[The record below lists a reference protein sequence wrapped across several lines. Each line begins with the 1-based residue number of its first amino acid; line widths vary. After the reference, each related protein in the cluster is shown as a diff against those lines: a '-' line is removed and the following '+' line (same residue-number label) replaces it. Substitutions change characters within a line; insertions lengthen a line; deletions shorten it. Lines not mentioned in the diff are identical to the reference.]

1 MASRFPATE
10 TAPLPSVR
18 DAEQYRTLFQQAPQ
32 PMWLWDIDT
41 FQILD
46 VNDAAVQHYGY
57 SRDEFLA
64 MSVLHIRPE
73 ADVAAFKKRME
84 ELREEPRYAQEW
96 RHRKKDG
103 TVIDVK
109 VTAQKMFFADRY
121 VRLVVVEDITQR
133 KKAERDLAL
142 SEARLRLAL
151 EASKTNTDVTE
162 QQQTQEGLRKSY
174 QELAEGSTAA
184 LRKTMAHLA
193 EQAKFLDLANDAI
206 FVRTADDTIS
216 YWNKGA
222 ERLYGWTAEEA
233 LGMSPHELLATE
245 FPVPVSE
252 IFSRDRWE
260 GELRQSTRGG
270 TKITVASRW
279 TTLRD
284 PEGKP
289 KGWLEINSDITARK
303 QAQDAARRLSARLM
317 RLEDEER
324 RRFARHLHD
333 SLGQYLTALKI
344 NIDLAAHSD
353 ALSREQRIA
362 LLSQS
367 SEIVDRCLVETRTV
381 SHLLHP
387 PLLDEAG
394 LASAVRWYVD
404 GFGQRSGIKVNLEL
418 SPTLPRMPDDIEIA
432 LFRALQECLTNVH
445 RHSESSAVDISL
457 SSDSGR
463 VTLRVKD
470 YGHGIPEDRLK
481 GFVESITDV
490 GVGLAG
496 MRERIRDLDGV
507 LDIRSTSGEGT
518 RVIVSIPLPEK
529 VPHPADASA
538 A

>member
-1 MASRFPATE
+1 
-10 TAPLPSVR
+10 
-18 DAEQYRTLFQQAPQ
+18 
-32 PMWLWDIDT
+32 
-41 FQILD
+41 
-46 VNDAAVQHYGY
+46 
-57 SRDEFLA
+57 
-64 MSVLHIRPE
+64 
-73 ADVAAFKKRME
+73 
-84 ELREEPRYAQEW
+84 
-96 RHRKKDG
+96 
-103 TVIDVK
+103 
-109 VTAQKMFFADRY
+109 
-121 VRLVVVEDITQR
+121 
-133 KKAERDLAL
+133 
-142 SEARLRLAL
+142 
-151 EASKTNTDVTE
+151 
-162 QQQTQEGLRKSY
+162 
-174 QELAEGSTAA
+174 
-184 LRKTMAHLA
+184 
-193 EQAKFLDLANDAI
+193 
-206 FVRTADDTIS
+206 
-216 YWNKGA
+216 
-222 ERLYGWTAEEA
+222 
-233 LGMSPHELLATE
+233 
-245 FPVPVSE
+245 
-252 IFSRDRWE
+252 
-260 GELRQSTRGG
+260 
-270 TKITVASRW
+270 
-279 TTLRD
+279 
-284 PEGKP
+284 
-289 KGWLEINSDITARK
+289 
-303 QAQDAARRLSARLM
+303 M